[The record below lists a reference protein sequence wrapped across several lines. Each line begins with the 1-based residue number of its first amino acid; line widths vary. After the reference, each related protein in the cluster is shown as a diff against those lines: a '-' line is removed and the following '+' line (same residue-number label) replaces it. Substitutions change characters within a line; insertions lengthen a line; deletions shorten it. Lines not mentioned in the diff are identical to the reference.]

1 VIAPRSA
8 LALGLACCAC
18 GARSDEACWIAD
30 RAAGRVTLLDAR
42 LLPVASVAVEAPR
55 LLALEGETLWIA
67 GGPSSV
73 SGRATR
79 LWRIEASDRWP
90 EPVRDLESIR
100 DLCVHPAGGV
110 ALVEERL
117 GRDAALWHVDSAASV
132 ELELAG
138 MALVAAGSRRLL
150 VALDGGALVL
160 LRSDGAVL
168 EWTALAGVP
177 RDLCAGDRADTWW
190 VLWGDDVRLTCFGP
204 GFVRLAELPVPAG
217 TVRVAADRDGV
228 WTVGEGG
235 AAFVTSSGELLRH
248 ADELAP
254 GDEPVAVAAAREGA
268 LWLLPGAV
276 LRSDVLAGELRVRAS
291 QGGASELV
299 DLALANGAG
308 GARRVT
314 PRRRRRRARV
324 PCRAR
329 RAGCDPCWP

>member
-1 VIAPRSA
+1 V
-8 LALGLACCAC
+8 
-18 GARSDEACWIAD
+18 AD
-30 RAAGRVTLLDAR
+30 RGERRLAR
-42 LLPVASVAVEAPR
+42 
-55 LLALEGETLWIA
+55 
-67 GGPSSV
+67 
-73 SGRATR
+73 TR
-79 LWRIEASDRWP
+79 P
-90 EPVRDLESIR
+90 RDLESIR
-100 DLCVHPAGGV
+100 DLCVHPTGGV

-117 GRDAALWHVDSAASV
+117 GRDAALWHGDSAASV

-150 VALDGGALVL
+150 VALDGGASCSCAPTAPCSSGR
-160 LRSDGAVL
+160 RSPAFRA
-168 EWTALAGVP
+168 T
-177 RDLCAGDRADTWW
+177 CARVTVRTRGGCCG
-190 VLWGDDVRLTCFGP
+190 GDDVRLTCFGP

-308 GARRVT
+308 GAGRVT